1 MNKNRDKE
9 AIIPQAYTAI
19 VKVSMTNP
27 RYTKLFKVD
36 FIEGE
41 TDEIIIERTRYQ
53 FHIEM
58 YNDTVYIKENEQ
70 GVKYSI
76 KTKLKIV

>member
-1 MNKNRDKE
+1 MNKNKEKE

-27 RYTKLFKVD
+27 RNAKLFKIN

-41 TDEIIIERTRYQ
+41 SDEVIIERTRYL

-58 YNDTVYIKENEQ
+58 CNNDVYINEDEQ